1 MTVQELL
8 AGYPEESVREL
19 TAAVALLHRYAAIA
33 HRLVDP
39 PSRDKTSALEFA
51 RMLELL
57 SRLSTVAEQVLRD
70 NGTDPTRWRA
80 LVDVADASVQTQFA
94 AKPRGS
100 APRGGGAPTLPRL
113 PAQGL

>member
-39 PSRDKTSALEFA
+39 PSRDKT
-51 RMLELL
+51 
-57 SRLSTVAEQVLRD
+57 
-70 NGTDPTRWRA
+70 
-80 LVDVADASVQTQFA
+80 
-94 AKPRGS
+94 
-100 APRGGGAPTLPRL
+100 
-113 PAQGL
+113 